1 MFFDSF
7 EAQMK
12 AETKAAEE
20 GGDKYGLRFTQAS
33 AALRQTL
40 LQQTPPP
47 LLPEVREQT
56 RGPRTRFWPTQTSG
70 DLLTSVTFVMRRSSR
85 PLWRHLA

>member
-1 MFFDSF
+1 
-7 EAQMK
+7 MK
-12 AETKAAEE
+12 AGTKAAEE

-47 LLPEVREQT
+47 LLPEAQQQIRS
-56 RGPRTRFWPTQTSG
+56 PRTGIWPIQTSG
-70 DLLTSVTFVMRRSSR
+70 DLSTSVTFVMRRSSSHYGSV
-85 PLWRHLA
+85 WREDQQI